1 HSNYNFV
8 KIPSYGNNG
17 FLNYLLLT
25 SIKYENLE
33 IIDLIIQD
41 HLSRHKEWVF
51 YYPKVLYRIGR
62 SENFDI
68 FSRFVNFFKWDN
80 IQVVEGAA
88 STGNLDWL
96 ETCIRMMYIHVYNL
110 PDLKRYIVRG
120 CARAQVQVPLK
131 YASVEDNDEY

>member
-1 HSNYNFV
+1 MQECPLKRDNFGCILRHCDVLTRVSMAKTCRFMRAYLNKSSLLRDWSELSVCDRMILAIKTHSNYNFV

-62 SENFDI
+62 S
-68 FSRFVNFFKWDN
+68 
-80 IQVVEGAA
+80 
-88 STGNLDWL
+88 
-96 ETCIRMMYIHVYNL
+96 
-110 PDLKRYIVRG
+110 
-120 CARAQVQVPLK
+120 
-131 YASVEDNDEY
+131 